1 MGVTVGASVS
11 ARRQS
16 GASGSVRG
24 HERLGTAFAY
34 HSHPAPRAGCQNAF
48 IPTMPTSE
56 QLRLPSLVRVRVVP
70 PATAGWRELDRVSW
84 LTPYEAETIGEDA
97 RRAGPG
103 TRLEVTVPR
112 PADDARLAAVR
123 SLFGWLAAK
132 GIDVVVREGDAE
144 QL

>member
-1 MGVTVGASVS
+1 MGVAVGASVS
-11 ARRQS
+11 ARPES
-16 GASGSVRG
+16 CVSGSIRG
-24 HERLGTAFAY
+24 HERLGTAFAC
-34 HSHPAPRAGCQNAF
+34 HSQLAPRAGCHNAF
-48 IPTMPTSE
+48 MPTMPGSE

-103 TRLEVTVPR
+103 TRLEVTIPR
-112 PADDARLAAVR
+112 PANDAQLAAVR

-132 GIDVVVREGDAE
+132 GIDVVVREGDDE

>member
-1 MGVTVGASVS
+1 MSDASESRASAGRSRLSTDPVARVRGELARVHAAPWHGRAAAGASEGPLLWTRLGP
-11 ARRQS
+11 AG
-16 GASGSVRG
+16 GASL
-24 HERLGTAFAY
+24 ERAIW
-34 HSHPAPRAGCQNAF
+34 P
-48 IPTMPTSE
+48 
-56 QLRLPSLVRVRVVP
+56 
-70 PATAGWRELDRVSW
+70 
-84 LTPYEAETIGEDA
+84 TPYEAETIGEDA